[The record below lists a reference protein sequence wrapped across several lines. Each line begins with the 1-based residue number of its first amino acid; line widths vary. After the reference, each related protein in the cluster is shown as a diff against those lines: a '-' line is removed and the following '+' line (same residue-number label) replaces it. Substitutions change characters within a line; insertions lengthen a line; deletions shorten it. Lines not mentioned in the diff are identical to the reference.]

1 MQLSAFILNN
11 HFRITRSVFE
21 VSWILVHRKVDTAL
35 GIAFQALRH
44 FGDST
49 LEILA
54 RRQGQAITIWRN
66 TPACCEVA
74 ETYIFPL
81 DFLASDGPLKF
92 SLLICVVQL
101 AILHLPGG

>member
-1 MQLSAFILNN
+1 MQLLAFILNN
-11 HFRITRSVFE
+11 YFLIARSIFE

-35 GIAFQALRH
+35 GVAFQALRH
-44 FGDST
+44 GDFCDST

-74 ETYIFPL
+74 ETYF
-81 DFLASDGPLKF
+81 FR
-92 SLLICVVQL
+92 LISWRVMV
-101 AILHLPGG
+101 H

>member
-1 MQLSAFILNN
+1 MQPLAAPILNS
-11 HFRITRSVFE
+11 FVIARCTFE

-35 GIAFQALRH
+35 GVAFQALRH

-66 TPACCEVA
+66 TPASCEVA
-74 ETYIFPL
+74 ETY
-81 DFLASDGPLKF
+81 F
-92 SLLICVVQL
+92 S
-101 AILHLPGG
+101 A

>member
-11 HFRITRSVFE
+11 YFRITRRSVFE

-74 ETYIFPL
+74 ETYF
-81 DFLASDGPLKF
+81 FR
-92 SLLICVVQL
+92 LISWREMV
-101 AILHLPGG
+101 H

>member
-11 HFRITRSVFE
+11 YFRITRSVFE

-54 RRQGQAITIWRN
+54 RRQGQAITISWRN

-74 ETYIFPL
+74 ETYF
-81 DFLASDGPLKF
+81 FR
-92 SLLICVVQL
+92 LISWREMV
-101 AILHLPGG
+101 H